1 MNWLQA
7 RLKERST
14 YIGAA
19 ISALAVAKLGPELGL
34 PVGELAQ
41 KVLYA
46 LAGVGGAGVALTAE
60 GGTEKK
66 DA

>member
-14 YIGAA
+14 YLGAA
-19 ISALAVAKLGPELGL
+19 ITAMAVAKLGPEAGL
-34 PVGELAQ
+34 PAGDLAQ
-41 KVLYA
+41 QILYA
-46 LAGVGGAGVALTAE
+46 LAGIGGVGVALTAE
-60 GGTEKK
+60 KP

>member
-34 PVGELAQ
+34 PAGELAQ
-41 KVLYA
+41 QILYA
-46 LAGVGGAGVALTAE
+46 VAGIGGVGVALTAE
-60 GGTEKK
+60 KP